1 MLTGERIKITGQ
13 INKTGEIVYVS
24 KYIVVV
30 KLDGI
35 NEIDKCFTLANFV
48 AQDKYKFYIFR
59 DDEYKAIPKV
69 NIDNLIL
76 V

>member
-13 INKTGEIVYVS
+13 INKVGEIVYVS

-30 KLDGI
+30 KLNGINGI
-35 NEIDKCFTLANFV
+35 NECFTLADFV

-59 DDEYKAIPKV
+59 DGEYKSIPKV
-69 NIDNLIL
+69 NIGNLKL